1 MIVTG
6 DFYQAPPIKDKWI
19 FQKIDEGLSALAPNF
34 WQDHIKC
41 HELNIVM
48 RPNDLVFINI
58 LNIFRKAT
66 HTIDDIKTINDL
78 CIKSPPIHS

>member
-1 MIVTG
+1 MIVIS
-6 DFYQAPPIKDKWI
+6 DFYQTPPVRDKWI

-48 RPNDLVFINI
+48 R
-58 LNIFRKAT
+58 
-66 HTIDDIKTINDL
+66 
-78 CIKSPPIHS
+78 